1 MRGNCFGF
9 RYARR
14 LDVLFLVLFFVKSCL
29 SVRFTFTS
37 FSQNVTYW
45 FWLTFTQRGFPRVS
59 LNAKQTDSLVLTN
72 PPRQMGQFIW
82 LHRCSISV
90 GMGKWNWVQKPLSP
104 PTHPPTD
111 PPSPQRTQCSVC
123 VCVSADKRPG
133 REAILACFFCL
144 RVFFHCSSSSSTFS
158 SSLSIPSTPP
168 TPPPHRPTLLPFSLL
183 PRLPSGSLFWR
194 ARATVWNR
202 ITTVAQDVRELR
214 ISPLVAHSRAPD
226 QLQRRCRMRFCAFG
240 GHRINAKIGGE
251 KKLCLVCV
259 WFWANSEAGK

>member
-1 MRGNCFGF
+1 MLTDVHKIFQQITFVQHIYWPDLNPLFLPMGQTPINLCDHFDHVMRGNCFGF

-123 VCVSADKRPG
+123 VCVSADKRAG

-158 SSLSIPSTPP
+158 SSLSIPSIPP
-168 TPPPHRPTLLPFSLL
+168 TAQTHPAPIFPPPPPPVGEFVLTSKSNCLKQNYNSRT
-183 PRLPSGSLFWR
+183 GC
-194 ARATVWNR
+194 ARAQNKSACCT
-202 ITTVAQDVRELR
+202 
-214 ISPLVAHSRAPD
+214 
-226 QLQRRCRMRFCAFG
+226 
-240 GHRINAKIGGE
+240 
-251 KKLCLVCV
+251 
-259 WFWANSEAGK
+259 